1 MIIKQ
6 VFDLWESENRILRD
20 TLSGI
25 TSCKRIMLVNKT
37 LELSNSERF
46 QTEMNSAGVAQTT
59 QKQDDVK
66 TTKISNF

>member
-25 TSCKRIMLVNKT
+25 TSCKRTMLVNKA
-37 LELSNSERF
+37 LELNNAERI

-59 QKQDDVK
+59 QK
-66 TTKISNF
+66 